1 MTPKRT
7 AKFFD
12 FVTELGVDGITVSP
26 GYAYERAADQKNFL
40 KRKKTKDFFRDI
52 FKLGKGKKWVFS
64 QSSLFLDFLAGN
76 QNYKC
81 TPWGNPTRN
90 IFGWQKPCYLIG
102 EGYVKTFKELM
113 ETTDWD
119 KYGTGNYEK
128 CADCM
133 VHCGYEPTA
142 AEDSIKN
149 PLKTLKVSL
158 LGPKTDGEMVSDIP
172 LNNQRPA
179 EYVFEKLV
187 KDSSEKIKEENQEEL
202 AVK

>member
-1 MTPKRT
+1 
-7 AKFFD
+7 
-12 FVTELGVDGITVSP
+12 
-26 GYAYERAADQKNFL
+26 
-40 KRKKTKDFFRDI
+40 
-52 FKLGKGKKWVFS
+52 
-64 QSSLFLDFLAGN
+64 
-76 QNYKC
+76 
-81 TPWGNPTRN
+81 
-90 IFGWQKPCYLIG
+90 
-102 EGYVKTFKELM
+102 
-113 ETTDWD
+113 
-119 KYGTGNYEK
+119 
-128 CADCM
+128 M

-158 LGPKTDGEMVSDIP
+158 LAPNTDGEMGSDIP